1 MFNQFFD
8 EVLQSDSAFV
18 IKDAFDVVDVE
29 DSKGYDGKYL
39 NYGHVEALRLRP
51 LLAYKCEK

>member
-18 IKDAFDVVDVE
+18 VKDAFDVVDIE
-29 DSKGYDGKYL
+29 DSKEQDGKYL
-39 NYGHVEALRLRP
+39 NDSHVEALRLRP